1 MSVGSSA
8 TASIS
13 LETSFCRDLKSVLNI
28 NINQKVGD
36 NSLIRRFVV

>member
-28 NINQKVGD
+28 NQKVGD